1 MESKPQPADANATA
15 KSVPTIEF
23 KDNDP
28 LFEKCHVTIRCKPLG
43 KGQSDVNDHGTD
55 KKSNKIYDSANNEK
69 KIVTFKDVKLKKEQT
84 YKFPDLVAT
93 QEFDNEALYN

>member
-1 MESKPQPADANATA
+1 MESKAQPADATA

-43 KGQSDVNDHGTD
+43 KG
-55 KKSNKIYDSANNEK
+55 
-69 KIVTFKDVKLKKEQT
+69 
-84 YKFPDLVAT
+84 
-93 QEFDNEALYN
+93 